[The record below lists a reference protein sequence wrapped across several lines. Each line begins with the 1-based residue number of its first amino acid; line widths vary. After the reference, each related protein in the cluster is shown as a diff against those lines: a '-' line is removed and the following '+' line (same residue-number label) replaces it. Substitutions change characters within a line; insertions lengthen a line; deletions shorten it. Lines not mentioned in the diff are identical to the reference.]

1 MERINMISLV
11 SSVLGINLIPLMKE
25 NIILPFTA
33 ELLPVSKNLLS
44 EWLNIN
50 FVLFVILSIPSDF
63 PEFQGTYI

>member
-1 MERINMISLV
+1 MISLV

>member
-44 EWLNIN
+44 EWLNVN